1 MVRMPDTLM
10 KLFSLSLVEGM
21 ENERGNWPM
30 AAKRRSMPAPQ
41 HGADME
47 QRGLGVKRSRKRRDS
62 KRLKVKQLLSCAE
75 GRELLRAARR
85 GACGAAGWP
94 KLFDR
99 KFIQQKWC
107 EKAVIK
113 DTAKID
119 IYFFCPNQQ
128 IAP

>member
-30 AAKRRSMPAPQ
+30 AAKRRSVPAPQ
-41 HGADME
+41 HGADMA

-75 GRELLRAARR
+75 GRELLKGSKERSVWGSRMAQA
-85 GACGAAGWP
+85 
-94 KLFDR
+94 L
-99 KFIQQKWC
+99 
-107 EKAVIK
+107 
-113 DTAKID
+113 
-119 IYFFCPNQQ
+119 
-128 IAP
+128 